1 MRSSSPSPKESLPQT
16 GHSALLSASLRL
28 LLLLPLLTAQIP
40 PLALA
45 APEQTTAGE
54 YELKAAMLYNLIKF
68 VDWPSAA
75 YPDPQAPHLLCV
87 LGSDPFGNSLTS
99 LASKQT
105 LNDRPVQVRHVQ
117 NDPSVRACQVLY
129 ISSSERNHL
138 GQILLNL
145 QSANVLTVGE
155 MSQFAARGGM
165 VQFALQD
172 KKVHFDIN
180 LDAASHSGL
189 KISSRLLALAHI
201 VK

>member
-1 MRSSSPSPKESLPQT
+1 ML
-16 GHSALLSASLRL
+16 A
-28 LLLLPLLTAQIP
+28 AQISAP
-40 PLALA
+40 SA
-45 APEQTTAGE
+45 AADQAIAGE
-54 YELKAAMLYNLIKF
+54 YELKAAMLYHLIQF